1 LFRERARGKGLLLLV
16 EGIALL
22 PRYMRADEAKL
33 RQILTNLIGNA
44 VRFTEH
50 GGVAVRSRTHEGKL
64 VVEVEDSGPG
74 IAPDELPRLFKKLEQ
89 TATGRQAKQGT
100 GLGLAISQEFARLMG
115 GEIGARSRPGEGSV
129 FRHELPLQEGAE
141 ADLPRRAPT
150 QRVTRLLPGPTRYRL
165 LVVDDKMD
173 NRTFATAL
181 LETVGFDMAQ
191 AANGE
196 EALRAS
202 EDFKPHVVL
211 MDMRMPVMDGTEASG
226 RLRATPQGR
235 AVKVAAVTASAF
247 QEAREA
253 ARVAG
258 ADDFVRKPFRES
270 VLSGF
275 DP

>member
-1 LFRERARGKGLLLLV
+1 
-16 EGIALL
+16 
-22 PRYMRADEAKL
+22 
-33 RQILTNLIGNA
+33 
-44 VRFTEH
+44 
-50 GGVAVRSRTHEGKL
+50 
-64 VVEVEDSGPG
+64 
-74 IAPDELPRLFKKLEQ
+74 
-89 TATGRQAKQGT
+89 
-100 GLGLAISQEFARLMG
+100 
-115 GEIGARSRPGEGSV
+115 
-129 FRHELPLQEGAE
+129 
-141 ADLPRRAPT
+141 
-150 QRVTRLLPGPTRYRL
+150 
-165 LVVDDKMD
+165 VDDKMD

-247 QEAREA
+247 QEARAA